1 MRRSWLFLLLIPML
15 ARAQES
21 PDALRA
27 RVVARATSDGVPV
40 APLERKIAEGVA
52 KGVPTE
58 LIARVVDG
66 LHHRLREA
74 ASRCDGWERR
84 DECALAGADA
94 LQVGLPAPAL
104 DAVLRHREG
113 GEEER
118 LQALFAVSDL
128 TARGVP
134 AETGIA
140 LVGQVRGRGPAAA
153 LAMVRDIMSAIDAGG
168 SPSDVAQRA
177 LERGPPEREGNFR
190 AKPGQGN
197 AKGHDREPKPD
208 KVESPATERPIA
220 PATAPGQQRGR

>member
-1 MRRSWLFLLLIPML
+1 MRRIWLFLLLIPTL
-15 ARAQES
+15 ARAEES
-21 PDALRA
+21 PEALRA
-27 RVVARATSDGVPV
+27 RVVARAASDGVPV

-66 LHHRLREA
+66 LHGRLRDA
-74 ASRCDGWERR
+74 VSRCDGWERW

-140 LVGQVRGRGPAAA
+140 LVGQLRGRGPGAAQ
-153 LAMVRDIMSAIDAGG
+153 AMVRDIMGAIEAGG
-168 SPSDVAQRA
+168 APADVARRV

-197 AKGHDREPKPD
+197 AKGPGKEPKPGKAED
-208 KVESPATERPIA
+208 PPAERPNA
-220 PATAPGQQRGR
+220 PSTAPGQQRGH